1 MQIGSLLPEGGD
13 FMVDPE
19 VSSLT
24 PNFTK
29 IQISLREIKGAS
41 HDMFD

>member
-1 MQIGSLLPEGGD
+1 MQIGSLLPKGGD

-24 PNFTK
+24 PDFVK
-29 IQISLREIKGAS
+29 IQISLREIKEAS